1 MASRKLAAGAPLAP
15 WLWPFFFVSAR
26 HARRVKRPESSDFG
40 NTHASPVF
48 PLVWRLSSCRS
59 RGPAWRWTVARRLS
73 RKEATLLFPTRLA
86 AARRKQGRS
95 FLSSGSPPRR
105 IRQETRHALS
115 PPTSP
120 LLRKNSKQGSSTR
133 KSFFFCFPVF
143 RQDGLSPRAVAPFFR
158 LQRVAARSASSAA
171 MRSSSRSGQ
180 WQTRTLDAVPDR
192 VHVPVG
198 V

>member
-1 MASRKLAAGAPLAP
+1 MENLKFFGSGESQIREEKRDGEPEVGCRCTSRALALA
-15 WLWPFFFVSAR
+15 FFFVSAR

-48 PLVWRLSSCRS
+48 PLVWRLSACRS
-59 RGPAWRWTVARRLS
+59 GGPAWRWTVARRLS

-133 KSFFFCFPVF
+133 KSFFFAFLF
-143 RQDGLSPRAVAPFFR
+143 
-158 LQRVAARSASSAA
+158 
-171 MRSSSRSGQ
+171 SG
-180 WQTRTLDAVPDR
+180 RMA
-192 VHVPVG
+192 
-198 V
+198 